1 MATRGVGATLCNRTL
16 LVITLVKEVTPTLF
30 NGERVLM
37 VLPLVQVAVD
47 TTSLVSARALIH
59 AARESGADWIEL
71 GKPLVEFVGLT
82 GLAELAPDLEGAY
95 VLVDLMIVA
104 GAEKYVRAVAEL
116 GFQNVTVTALAPEE
130 TVVEAI
136 ECGKRYGVAVTVD
149 LFNTADPL
157 ALATRYAGQG
167 ADYVMVHFGVD
178 QKRRSPAGSPIQLL
192 ADVADHV
199 SVPVSYATYDLAESR
214 QAVDAGASVIV
225 QGEPLLS
232 SPEPRQALSEF
243 IQQTKAHSGRKP
255 SK

>member
-1 MATRGVGATLCNRTL
+1 
-16 LVITLVKEVTPTLF
+16 
-30 NGERVLM
+30 M
-37 VLPLVQVAVD
+37 VSPLVQIAVD
-47 TTSLVSARALIH
+47 TTSLVSARTLIH

-82 GLAELAPDLEGAY
+82 GLAELAPDLVGAY

-116 GFQNVTVTALAPEE
+116 GFQNVTVTALAPEG

-136 ECGKRYGVAVTVD
+136 ECGKKYGVAVTVD
-149 LFNTADPL
+149 LFNTSDPL
-157 ALATRYAGQG
+157 AQAIRYADLG

-178 QKRRSPAGSPIQLL
+178 QKRQSPTGSPIQLL
-192 ADVADHV
+192 AEVVDQVRI
-199 SVPVSYATYDLAESR
+199 PVSYATYDLAESKR
-214 QAVDAGASVIV
+214 AVDAGASVIV

-232 SPEPRQALSEF
+232 SPHPRQAFTEF
-243 IQQTKAHSGRKP
+243 IEQTRSHSGRKP